1 MLFYNTNKIIG
12 TPENENSTMR
22 SVQISSRTE
31 LVWIHEEGELSL
43 SKRSLNGTDFTAM
56 VLAGAE
62 RLHQHAE
69 HVNSLNVFPVPDGDT
84 GTNMN
89 LTMTAGVNEL
99 KRGTSPLIGQ
109 TATVLSKGLLMGARG
124 NSGVI
129 LSQLFRGFSRAAAS
143 RDELNA
149 AQFAAAL
156 QNGVET
162 AYKAV
167 VKPVEGT
174 ILTVAKEAAK
184 HATYYARRT
193 TDITELMG
201 EVLRRAQETLAQTQE
216 MLPVLKQVG
225 VVDSGG
231 QGLVYIYEGFYAY
244 LQNGT
249 TATSTEQAFA
259 AVHTGQAMQPGMT
272 GTSNPAS
279 ASVVAQNPA
288 FDTPMPAQA
297 RLETEDIEFLYDMEF
312 FINRQLGPNRNVR
325 FEEEKFRQALAV
337 NGDSII
343 VIADD
348 EVIKVH
354 VHSKAPGEVLN
365 LALQYGEITQIHI
378 LNMREQHR
386 DLLSAGLDIA
396 PPPDLFAEIPQEPLD
411 PQTAAVPPAEEVAA
425 YGLIAVSSGDGISEI
440 FRSLGVD
447 AILAGG
453 QTMNPSTEDFV
464 KAVENLSARHIFIL
478 PNNSN
483 IVLAAQQARD
493 LLEGSR
499 QITVIPSKSI
509 PQGIASAFAFQED
522 ESVEMN
528 ESNMTEALDHVKSGQ
543 VTVAVR
549 DTTMENI
556 DIKEG
561 HYIGI
566 HNSKIV
572 ATAPS
577 LLQTCQELL
586 SSMIEDGQEVVTV
599 LVGNEA
605 NDADTTALASWIS
618 ETYPDAEVEI
628 HEGDQPVYHYLFSVE
643 S

>member
-1 MLFYNTNKIIG
+1 MID
-12 TPENENSTMR
+12 
-22 SVQISSRTE
+22 
-31 LVWIHEEGELSL
+31 EEGDFSL
-43 SKRSLNGTDFTAM
+43 SKRSLNGVDFTAM

-62 RLHQHAE
+62 KLHEHAE

-89 LTMTAGVNEL
+89 LTMTAGVAEL
-99 KRGTSPLIGQ
+99 KLNSLPVIGQ
-109 TATVLSKGLLMGARG
+109 AATVLSKGLLMGARG

-129 LSQLFRGFSRAAAS
+129 LSQLFRGFSRSAAS

-156 QNGVET
+156 QQGVET

-174 ILTVAKEAAK
+174 ILTVAREAAK
-184 HATYYARRT
+184 HAVYYARRT

-201 EVLRRAQETLAQTQE
+201 EVLKQAQTTLAQTQE
-216 MLPVLKQVG
+216 ILPVLKQVG

-231 QGLVYIYEGFYAY
+231 QGLVYIYEGFYHY
-244 LQNGT
+244 LQ
-249 TATSTEQAFA
+249 
-259 AVHTGQAMQPGMT
+259 HGQAAT
-272 GTSNPAS
+272 GNAAS
-279 ASVVAQNPA
+279 QANAAAGGQTAPSSATAVVI
-288 FDTPMPAQA
+288 DTPLSAQA
-297 RLETEDIEFLYDMEF
+297 KLDTDDIEFLYDMEF
-312 FINRQLGPNRNVR
+312 FINRKLGGSSQVR
-325 FEEEKFRQALAV
+325 FDEEQFRKALAV

-343 VIADD
+343 VISDD
-348 EVIKVH
+348 EIIKVH

-386 DLLSAGLDIA
+386 DLLSAGLDVA
-396 PPPDLFAEIPQEPLD
+396 PPPELFADIPQEPIN
-411 PQTAAVPPAEEVAA
+411 PQTEAAVPAEEVAA
-425 YGLIAVSSGDGISEI
+425 YGMIAVSSGDGIAEI

-447 AILAGG
+447 VILAGG

-464 KAVENLSARHIFIL
+464 KAIESLSARHIYIL

-493 LLEGSR
+493 LLEDQR
-499 QITVIPSKSI
+499 QVTVIPSKSI
-509 PQGIASAFAFQED
+509 PQGIAAAFAFQED
-522 ESVEMN
+522 EDADTN
-528 ESNMTEALDHVKSGQ
+528 TANLNEALTHVKSGQ
-543 VTVAVR
+543 VTLAVR
-549 DTTMENI
+549 DTTMDEMSI
-556 DIKEG
+556 RQG

-572 ATAPS
+572 ATAAE
-577 LLQTCQELL
+577 LVATCQQLL
-586 SSMIEDGQEVVTV
+586 SAMIDDGQEVITI
-599 LVGNEA
+599 LTGSEA
-605 NDADTTALASWIS
+605 TDEHTSQLANWI
-618 ETYPDAEVEI
+618 ETHYPDTELEI
-628 HEGDQPVYHYLFSVE
+628 HNGGQPVYHYLFSVE